1 MLHIDLTVLWV
12 VIDLIILY
20 FILKKF
26 LFGRVRDVI
35 AKREEQIRK
44 SYDDAAS
51 VKADAQALHEKYEAQ
66 QQTAQADAAS
76 IRTEAIK
83 KANAEYDRIL
93 SEASDRSD
101 QMIAEA
107 QKKARAAAEIERRE
121 AEEKITDL
129 VKDAAA
135 KLVESQ
141 TDEQMY
147 DAFLKEVEK

>member
-1 MLHIDLTVLWV
+1 MLHIDLTNLWV
-12 VIDLIILY
+12 IIDLIILY

-35 AKREEQIRK
+35 ARREGQIKK

-66 QQTAQADAAS
+66 QQSAQAEAAN
-76 IRTEAIK
+76 IRMEAIK

-93 SEASDRSD
+93 GEAGDRSD
-101 QMIAEA
+101 QMIEEA
-107 QKKARAAAEIERRE
+107 KKKAQAAAEIERRE

-129 VKDAAA
+129 VKNAAA
-135 KLVESQ
+135 KLVDSQ

>member
-1 MLHIDLTVLWV
+1 MLHIDLTILWV
-12 VIDLIILY
+12 IIDLIILY

-35 AKREEQIRK
+35 ARREGQIKK

-66 QQTAQADAAS
+66 QQSAQAEAAN
-76 IRTEAIK
+76 IRMEAIK

-93 SEASDRSD
+93 GEAGDRSD
-101 QMIAEA
+101 QMIEEA
-107 QKKARAAAEIERRE
+107 KKKAQAAAEIERRE
-121 AEEKITDL
+121 AEEKITDP
-129 VKDAAA
+129 VKNAAA
-135 KLVESQ
+135 KLVDSQ

>member
-1 MLHIDLTVLWV
+1 MLHIDLTILWV
-12 VIDLIILY
+12 IIDLIILY

-35 AKREEQIRK
+35 ARREGQIKK

-66 QQTAQADAAS
+66 QQSAQAEAAN
-76 IRTEAIK
+76 IRMEAIK

-93 SEASDRSD
+93 GEASNRSD
-101 QMIAEA
+101 QMIEEA
-107 QKKARAAAEIERRE
+107 KKKAQAAAEIERRE

-129 VKDAAA
+129 VKNAAA
-135 KLVESQ
+135 KLVDSQ

>member
-1 MLHIDLTVLWV
+1 MFHIDLTILWV
-12 VIDLIILY
+12 IIDLIILY

-35 AKREEQIRK
+35 ARREGQIKK

-66 QQTAQADAAS
+66 QQSAQAEAAN
-76 IRTEAIK
+76 IRMEAIK

-93 SEASDRSD
+93 GEAGDRSD
-101 QMIAEA
+101 QMIEEA
-107 QKKARAAAEIERRE
+107 KKKAQAAAEIERRE

-129 VKDAAA
+129 VKNAAA
-135 KLVESQ
+135 KLVDSQ

>member
-1 MLHIDLTVLWV
+1 M
-12 VIDLIILY
+12 
-20 FILKKF
+20 
-26 LFGRVRDVI
+26 RDVI
-35 AKREEQIRK
+35 ARREGQIKK

-66 QQTAQADAAS
+66 QQSAQAEAAN
-76 IRTEAIK
+76 IRMEAIK

-93 SEASDRSD
+93 GEAGDRSD
-101 QMIAEA
+101 QMIEEA
-107 QKKARAAAEIERRE
+107 KKKAQAAAEIERRE

-129 VKDAAA
+129 VKNAAA
-135 KLVESQ
+135 KLVDSQ

>member
-1 MLHIDLTVLWV
+1 MLHIDLTILWV
-12 VIDLIILY
+12 IIDLIILY

-35 AKREEQIRK
+35 ARREGQIKK

-66 QQTAQADAAS
+66 QQSAQAEAAN
-76 IRTEAIK
+76 IRMEAIK

-93 SEASDRSD
+93 GEAGDRSD
-101 QMIAEA
+101 QMIEEA
-107 QKKARAAAEIERRE
+107 KKKAQAAAEIERRE

-129 VKDAAA
+129 VKNAAA
-135 KLVESQ
+135 KLVDSQ

>member
-1 MLHIDLTVLWV
+1 MLHIDLTILWV
-12 VIDLIILY
+12 IIDLIILY

-35 AKREEQIRK
+35 ARREGQIKK
-44 SYDDAAS
+44 SHDDAAS

-66 QQTAQADAAS
+66 QQSAQAEAAN
-76 IRTEAIK
+76 IRMEAIK

-93 SEASDRSD
+93 GEAGDRSD
-101 QMIAEA
+101 QMIEEA
-107 QKKARAAAEIERRE
+107 KKKAQAAAEIERRE

-129 VKDAAA
+129 VKNAAA
-135 KLVESQ
+135 KLVDSQ

>member
-1 MLHIDLTVLWV
+1 MLHIDLTILWV
-12 VIDLIILY
+12 IIDLIILY

-35 AKREEQIRK
+35 ARREGQIKK

-66 QQTAQADAAS
+66 QRSAQAEAAN
-76 IRTEAIK
+76 IRMEAIK

-93 SEASDRSD
+93 GEAGDRSD
-101 QMIAEA
+101 QMIEEA
-107 QKKARAAAEIERRE
+107 KKKAQAAAEIERRE

-129 VKDAAA
+129 VKNAAA
-135 KLVESQ
+135 KLVDSQ

>member
-1 MLHIDLTVLWV
+1 MLHIDLTILWV
-12 VIDLIILY
+12 IIDLIILY

-35 AKREEQIRK
+35 ARREGQIKK

-51 VKADAQALHEKYEAQ
+51 VKADVQALHEKYEAQ
-66 QQTAQADAAS
+66 QQSAQAEAAN

-93 SEASDRSD
+93 GEASDRSD
-101 QMIAEA
+101 QMIEEA
-107 QKKARAAAEIERRE
+107 KKKAQAAAEIERRE

-129 VKDAAA
+129 VKNAAA
-135 KLVESQ
+135 KLVDSQ

>member
-1 MLHIDLTVLWV
+1 MLHIDLTILWV
-12 VIDLIILY
+12 IIDLIILY

-35 AKREEQIRK
+35 ARREGQIKK

-51 VKADAQALHEKYEAQ
+51 VKADAQALQEKYEAQ
-66 QQTAQADAAS
+66 QQSAQAEAAN
-76 IRTEAIK
+76 IRMEAIK

-93 SEASDRSD
+93 GEAGDRSD
-101 QMIAEA
+101 QMIEEA
-107 QKKARAAAEIERRE
+107 KKKAQAAAEIERRE

-129 VKDAAA
+129 VKNAAA
-135 KLVESQ
+135 KLVDSQ

>member
-1 MLHIDLTVLWV
+1 MLHIDLTILWV
-12 VIDLIILY
+12 IIDLIILY

-35 AKREEQIRK
+35 TRREGQIKK

-66 QQTAQADAAS
+66 QQSAQAEAAN
-76 IRTEAIK
+76 IRMEAIK

-93 SEASDRSD
+93 GEASDRSD
-101 QMIAEA
+101 QMIEEA
-107 QKKARAAAEIERRE
+107 KKKAQAAAEIERRE

-129 VKDAAA
+129 VKNAAA
-135 KLVESQ
+135 KLVDSQ

>member
-1 MLHIDLTVLWV
+1 MLHIDLTILWV
-12 VIDLIILY
+12 IIDLIILY

-35 AKREEQIRK
+35 ARREGQIKK

-66 QQTAQADAAS
+66 QQSAQAEAAN
-76 IRTEAIK
+76 IRMEAIK

-93 SEASDRSD
+93 GEAGDRSD
-101 QMIAEA
+101 QMIEEA

-129 VKDAAA
+129 VKNAAA
-135 KLVESQ
+135 KLVDSQ

>member
-1 MLHIDLTVLWV
+1 MLHIDLTILWV
-12 VIDLIILY
+12 IIDLIILY

-35 AKREEQIRK
+35 ARREGQIKK

-66 QQTAQADAAS
+66 QQSAQAEAAN
-76 IRTEAIK
+76 IRMEAIK

-93 SEASDRSD
+93 GEAGDRSD
-101 QMIAEA
+101 QMIEEA
-107 QKKARAAAEIERRE
+107 KKKAQAAAEIERRE

-129 VKDAAA
+129 VKNAAA
-135 KLVESQ
+135 KLVDSQ
-141 TDEQMY
+141 TEEQMY

>member
-1 MLHIDLTVLWV
+1 MLHIDLTILWV
-12 VIDLIILY
+12 IIDLIILY

-35 AKREEQIRK
+35 ARREGQIKK

-66 QQTAQADAAS
+66 QQSAQAEAAN
-76 IRTEAIK
+76 IRMEAIK

-93 SEASDRSD
+93 GEASDRSD
-101 QMIAEA
+101 QMIEEA
-107 QKKARAAAEIERRE
+107 KKKAQAAAEIERRE

-129 VKDAAA
+129 VKNAAA
-135 KLVESQ
+135 KLVDSQ
-141 TDEQMY
+141 TVEQMY

>member
-1 MLHIDLTVLWV
+1 MLHIDLTILWV
-12 VIDLIILY
+12 IIDLIILY

-35 AKREEQIRK
+35 ARREGQIKK

-66 QQTAQADAAS
+66 QQSAQAEAAN
-76 IRTEAIK
+76 IRMEAIK

-93 SEASDRSD
+93 GEAGDRSD
-101 QMIAEA
+101 QMIEEA
-107 QKKARAAAEIERRE
+107 KKKAQAAAEIERRE

-129 VKDAAA
+129 VKNAAA
-135 KLVESQ
+135 KLVDSQ

-147 DAFLKEVEK
+147 DAFLKEEEK

>member
-1 MLHIDLTVLWV
+1 MLHIDLTILWV
-12 VIDLIILY
+12 IIDLIILY

-35 AKREEQIRK
+35 ARREGQIKK

-51 VKADAQALHEKYEAQ
+51 VKTDAQALHEKYEAQ
-66 QQTAQADAAS
+66 QQSAQAEAAN

-93 SEASDRSD
+93 GEASDRSD
-101 QMIAEA
+101 QMIEEA
-107 QKKARAAAEIERRE
+107 KKKAQAAAEIERRE

-129 VKDAAA
+129 VKNAAA
-135 KLVESQ
+135 KLVDSQ

>member
-1 MLHIDLTVLWV
+1 MLHIDLTKLWV
-12 VIDLIILY
+12 IIDLIILY

-35 AKREEQIRK
+35 ARREGQIKK

-66 QQTAQADAAS
+66 QQSAQAEAAN
-76 IRTEAIK
+76 IRMEAIK

-93 SEASDRSD
+93 GEAGDRSD
-101 QMIAEA
+101 QMIEEA
-107 QKKARAAAEIERRE
+107 KKKAQAAAEIERRE

-129 VKDAAA
+129 VKNAAA
-135 KLVESQ
+135 KLVDSQ

>member
-1 MLHIDLTVLWV
+1 MLHIDLTILWV
-12 VIDLIILY
+12 IIDLIILY

-35 AKREEQIRK
+35 ARREGQIKK

-51 VKADAQALHEKYEAQ
+51 VKTDAQALHEKYEA
-66 QQTAQADAAS
+66 
-76 IRTEAIK
+76 RTEAIK

-93 SEASDRSD
+93 GEASDRSD
-101 QMIAEA
+101 QMIEEA
-107 QKKARAAAEIERRE
+107 KKKAQAAAEIERRE

-129 VKDAAA
+129 VKNAAA
-135 KLVESQ
+135 KLVDSQ

>member
-1 MLHIDLTVLWV
+1 MLHIDLTILWV
-12 VIDLIILY
+12 IIDLIILY

-35 AKREEQIRK
+35 ARREGQIKK

-66 QQTAQADAAS
+66 QQSAQAEAAN
-76 IRTEAIK
+76 IRMEAIK

-93 SEASDRSD
+93 GEASDRSD
-101 QMIAEA
+101 QMIEEA

-129 VKDAAA
+129 VKNAAA
-135 KLVESQ
+135 KLVDSQ

>member
-1 MLHIDLTVLWV
+1 MLHIDLTILWV
-12 VIDLIILY
+12 IIDLIILY

-35 AKREEQIRK
+35 ARREGQIKK

-66 QQTAQADAAS
+66 QQSAQAEAAN
-76 IRTEAIK
+76 IRMEAIK

-93 SEASDRSD
+93 GEASDRSD
-101 QMIAEA
+101 QMIEEA
-107 QKKARAAAEIERRE
+107 KKKAQAAAEIERRE

-129 VKDAAA
+129 VKNAAA
-135 KLVESQ
+135 KLVDSQ

>member
-1 MLHIDLTVLWV
+1 MLHIDLTILWV
-12 VIDLIILY
+12 IIDLIILY

-35 AKREEQIRK
+35 ARREGQIKK

-51 VKADAQALHEKYEAQ
+51 VKADAQVLHEKYEAQ
-66 QQTAQADAAS
+66 QQSAQAEAAN
-76 IRTEAIK
+76 IRMEAIK

-93 SEASDRSD
+93 GEAGDRSD
-101 QMIAEA
+101 QMIEEA
-107 QKKARAAAEIERRE
+107 KKKAQAAAEIERRE

-129 VKDAAA
+129 VKNAAA
-135 KLVESQ
+135 KLVDSQ

>member
-1 MLHIDLTVLWV
+1 MLHIDLTILWV
-12 VIDLIILY
+12 IIDLIILY

-35 AKREEQIRK
+35 ARREGQIKK
-44 SYDDAAS
+44 SYNDAAS

-66 QQTAQADAAS
+66 QQSAQAEAAN
-76 IRTEAIK
+76 IRMEAIK

-93 SEASDRSD
+93 GEAGDRSD
-101 QMIAEA
+101 QMIEEA
-107 QKKARAAAEIERRE
+107 KKKAQAAAEIERRE

-129 VKDAAA
+129 VKNAAA
-135 KLVESQ
+135 KLVDSQ

>member
-1 MLHIDLTVLWV
+1 MLHIDLTILWV
-12 VIDLIILY
+12 IIDLIILY

-26 LFGRVRDVI
+26 LLGRVRDVI
-35 AKREEQIRK
+35 ARREGQIKK

-66 QQTAQADAAS
+66 QQSAQAEAAN
-76 IRTEAIK
+76 IRMEAIK

-93 SEASDRSD
+93 GEASDRSD
-101 QMIAEA
+101 QMIEEA
-107 QKKARAAAEIERRE
+107 KKKAQAAAEIERRE

-129 VKDAAA
+129 VKNAAA
-135 KLVESQ
+135 KLVDSQ

>member
-1 MLHIDLTVLWV
+1 MLHIDLTILWV
-12 VIDLIILY
+12 IIDLIILY

-35 AKREEQIRK
+35 ARREGQIKK

-66 QQTAQADAAS
+66 QQSAQAEAAN
-76 IRTEAIK
+76 IRMEAIK

-93 SEASDRSD
+93 GEASDRSD
-101 QMIAEA
+101 QMIEGA

-129 VKDAAA
+129 VKNAAA
-135 KLVESQ
+135 KLVDSQ

>member
-1 MLHIDLTVLWV
+1 MLHIDLTILWV
-12 VIDLIILY
+12 IIDLIILY

-35 AKREEQIRK
+35 ARREGQIKK

-51 VKADAQALHEKYEAQ
+51 VKTDAQALHEKYEAQ
-66 QQTAQADAAS
+66 QQSAQAEAAN

-93 SEASDRSD
+93 GEASNRSD
-101 QMIAEA
+101 QMIEEA
-107 QKKARAAAEIERRE
+107 KKKAQAAAEIERRE

-129 VKDAAA
+129 VKNAAA
-135 KLVESQ
+135 KLVDSQ

>member
-1 MLHIDLTVLWV
+1 MLHIDLTILWV
-12 VIDLIILY
+12 IIDLIILY

-35 AKREEQIRK
+35 ARREGQIKK

-66 QQTAQADAAS
+66 QQSAQAEAAN

-93 SEASDRSD
+93 GEASDRSD
-101 QMIAEA
+101 QMIEEA
-107 QKKARAAAEIERRE
+107 KKKAQAAAEIERRE

-129 VKDAAA
+129 VKNAAA
-135 KLVESQ
+135 KLVDSQ